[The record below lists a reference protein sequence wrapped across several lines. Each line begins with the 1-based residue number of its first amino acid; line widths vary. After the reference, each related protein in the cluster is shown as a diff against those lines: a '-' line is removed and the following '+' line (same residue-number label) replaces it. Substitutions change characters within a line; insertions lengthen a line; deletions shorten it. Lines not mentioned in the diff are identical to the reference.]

1 MKQIIKNEMQK
12 KLYDELL
19 ENFNK
24 SFGNLVDN
32 EINSTFEKRTKKD
45 IAEELGITEQSL
57 QNYECGRMPDSRMLP
72 IIRNYFNV
80 PYSTLFGEIDN
91 KDLGS
96 AKIGLNLGLNDNSIN
111 KLKGLQKSAM
121 QDNYSNNYENKFKL
135 FLINSII
142 NDDELINDLSI
153 TFAYYLG
160 QIELK
165 EKLDKIPN
173 SKLKIRNPKDDFYL
187 INLYRFISSIESRLD
202 ILANSSLTTPQIKNM
217 AYKFREKYSGKYQ
230 EILRNENNKK

>member
-1 MKQIIKNEMQK
+1 MKEIIKNETQQK
-12 KLYDELL
+12 MYDELV
-19 ENFNK
+19 EKFNN
-24 SFGNLVDN
+24 SFKNLVEN

-57 QNYECGRMPDSRMLP
+57 QNYECCRMPDSRMLP

-91 KDLGS
+91 KDLENT
-96 AKIGLNLGLNDNSIN
+96 KIGLNLGLNDNSIN
-111 KLKGLQKSAM
+111 KLKNIQKKAM
-121 QDNYSNNYENKFKL
+121 QDNYSTNYENKFKL

-142 NDDELINDLSI
+142 SDDGLIDDLST

-165 EKLDKIPN
+165 EKLDKVPN

-187 INLYRFISSIESRLD
+187 INLYRFISSIENRFD
-202 ILANSSLTTPQIKNM
+202 TLANSNLTTPQIRNM

-230 EILRNENNKK
+230 EILRNNNSK